1 MALLQ
6 PMEEAQLLHL
16 SQSHM
21 SAKSTLHHGS
31 ITPQG
36 NYAYTLAI
44 LHESGLM
51 NYERQCILGK
61 HITQSS
67 PNYVVKNKAL
77 HSQITTSYINLGL

>member
-21 SAKSTLHHGS
+21 SAKSTLHHGVF

-51 NYERQCILGK
+51 NYERQCISGK
-61 HITQSS
+61 HT
-67 PNYVVKNKAL
+67 L
-77 HSQITTSYINLGL
+77 HNHLLTM

>member
-1 MALLQ
+1 MEYVALLQ

-21 SAKSTLHHGS
+21 SAKSTLHHGVF

-51 NYERQCILGK
+51 NYERQCISGK
-61 HITQSS
+61 HT
-67 PNYVVKNKAL
+67 L
-77 HSQITTSYINLGL
+77 HNHLLTM